1 MKVVF
6 VAINGIGLGHLN
18 RTRQI
23 ARALRE
29 RDPSVDIVFVT
40 NSIKPEFV
48 AQDGFTVL
56 RPFLPFDPT
65 RELRAAWLATSNAVL
80 EAILLA
86 QQPDVIVYDY
96 LYWRGL
102 LARVAKKLAARQVL
116 VLRHRVGKSARRLV
130 KRETRRALVDLLV
143 VPHRKD
149 DFDATGMPAAFVER
163 LAFVGEVAA
172 PRATAAE
179 CDAVRD
185 RYGIAKDT
193 RLVVV
198 SPGGGGADECATFF
212 REALT
217 AAVRV
222 ARERRDVKIV
232 AISGPLRAP
241 ESLASAQDVLTIVPF
256 EPAMTALTG
265 AADAMIALAGY
276 NTTQEILASRTRAVL
291 VPKLEGRDDQVARV
305 RKLAQAGLV
314 LEGAQDADRLE
325 RALHAAFGDEG
336 DRVRGQLER
345 LPAFD
350 GARRAAAAIQAVGE
364 RAQPRLGHVVIG
376 PRDAVEVAAT
386 ALSRRGVDGATLLHV
401 DERFV
406 AALAAVVRADGAP
419 ARELRV
425 PFKLLLKAARAR
437 VDGKANSLRRA
448 RAVRELLRTLRAAGA
463 PALRIVVHDEDGRA
477 LARYPMPWL
486 AVVREGVAP
495 K

>member
-1 MKVVF
+1 VKVVF

-130 KRETRRALVDLLV
+130 KRETRRALVDLLL

-256 EPAMTALTG
+256 EP
-265 AADAMIALAGY
+265 
-276 NTTQEILASRTRAVL
+276 
-291 VPKLEGRDDQVARV
+291 RDDGAHGGRRRDDRARGI
-305 RKLAQAGLV
+305 QHDAG
-314 LEGAQDADRLE
+314 
-325 RALHAAFGDEG
+325 
-336 DRVRGQLER
+336 
-345 LPAFD
+345 
-350 GARRAAAAIQAVGE
+350 
-364 RAQPRLGHVVIG
+364 G
-376 PRDAVEVAAT
+376 PRESHA
-386 ALSRRGVDGATLLHV
+386 
-401 DERFV
+401 
-406 AALAAVVRADGAP
+406 
-419 ARELRV
+419 
-425 PFKLLLKAARAR
+425 
-437 VDGKANSLRRA
+437 RRA
-448 RAVRELLRTLRAAGA
+448 RAEARGPRRSGCARPQARA
-463 PALRIVVHDEDGRA
+463 GRA
-477 LARYPMPWL
+477 RARRRAGRRSARARLARGI
-486 AVVREGVAP
+486 R
-495 K
+495 